1 MQSSNSLASS
11 FFQSTSALGETPLWL
26 FDNGLESGFQRY
38 SDDLVKQLEASLLS
52 GQRVSSFSVGQQ
64 NYEVDLHCMVQRNT
78 KTDVKRAVVRLL
90 LKSTH
95 AVLDR
100 DCARVFKSMTCKD
113 LMAWIEAHTKQ
124 PACIDQSCRDKGA
137 LMTKATT
144 IFHSSCEFP
153 VLLCQDGSPLQIR
166 NKSGKVIRG
175 GAKPTKLDSLVVA
188 PTKSPILQMTARRTV
203 YDMAWAVSLVKSRDG
218 DDLASRIIK
227 VDDLSD
233 RCQPLMEQFYAFK
246 KMMPHDA
253 IVSIVFHGTSLASV
267 PKIIKSGFDFR
278 LNQRAMYGKGN
289 YFAVNA
295 QYSLGV
301 AEKNPYGEKVIIVTS
316 IVHSKV
322 ARGTSAML
330 LPPDGFDATVD
341 DDSRPSIYVTYKVMR
356 DFEKSARVIN
366 TILQRMDRVFLSL

>member
-11 FFQSTSALGETPLWL
+11 FFQSTSSLGGTPLWL
-26 FDNGLESGFQRY
+26 FDNGSESGFQRY
-38 SDDLVKQLEASLLS
+38 SDELVKQLEASLLS

-64 NYEVDLHCMVQRNT
+64 HYEVDLHCMVQRNT
-78 KTDVKRAVVRLL
+78 KTGMKRAVVRLL

-100 DCARVFKSMTCKD
+100 DCARVFKTMSCKD
-113 LMAWIEAHTKQ
+113 LMVWIEAHTKK
-124 PACIDQSCRDKGA
+124 PACIDQRCRDKGA

-144 IFHSSCEFP
+144 VFHSSTEFP
-153 VLLCQDGSPLQIR
+153 VLLCRDGSPLQIK
-166 NKSGKVIRG
+166 NKNGKVIRG
-175 GAKPTKLDSLVVA
+175 GAKPTLLDSSVVA
-188 PTKSPILQMTARRTV
+188 PIKSAILQMTRRTV
-203 YDMAWAVSLVKSRDG
+203 YDMAWAVSLVKSRDN

-233 RCQPLMEQFYAFK
+233 RCKPLMEQFYAFK

-253 IVSIVFHGTSLASV
+253 TVSIVFHGTSPATV

-278 LNQRAMYGKGN
+278 LNQRAVYGKGN

-295 QYSLGV
+295 MYSLGV

-322 ARGTSAML
+322 AKGTSAML

-341 DDSRPSIYVTYKVMR
+341 DESHPSIFVTYKVMR
-356 DFEKSARVIN
+356 VLEN
-366 TILQRMDRVFLSL
+366 SL